1 MTTLSAPEVVLPARE
16 TVRPPRARAT
26 SSLPLLGAVAL
37 HLMVIGALLLRLVE
51 PLMEPPE
58 PPALETEVISARDF
72 DALHPSA
79 PASPLTTSVAP
90 SEASI
95 PAQVD
100 APVPAAPAARPA
112 PAVAPDDTVRPSRML
127 SGDALAS
134 PKNRRLRQQMATLA
148 DEERIAQLC
157 DFEAM
162 EQIHAWQHRFQPDR
176 LVDYALSDPH
186 WENGVFVAAGS
197 AFRAGADWFEL
208 SYRCELDAARRTV
221 TGFAFRV
228 GPSIPRTEWT
238 ALNLPAV
245 H

>member
-1 MTTLSAPEVVLPARE
+1 MTTLSAPEVLLPDRE
-16 TVRPPRARAT
+16 RMRPLRARGTDA
-26 SSLPLLGAVAL
+26 LPFLGAVVL
-37 HLMVIGALLLRLVE
+37 HLALIGALGLRVVE
-51 PLMEPPE
+51 PQMELPE
-58 PPALETEVISARDF
+58 PPAMEVEVISAHDF
-72 DALHPSA
+72 DARHPSA
-79 PASPLTTSVAP
+79 PASSLTTSAAP
-90 SEASI
+90 TAAGI
-95 PAQVD
+95 PAT
-100 APVPAAPAARPA
+100 APAAPAAPSA

-176 LVDYALSDPH
+176 LVDYALSDPR

-197 AFRAGADWFEL
+197 AFRAGANWFEL
-208 SYRCELDAARRTV
+208 SYRCELDATRRTV

-228 GPSIPRTEWT
+228 GPSIARAEWS

>member
-1 MTTLSAPEVVLPARE
+1 MTTLSAPERVLPARE
-16 TVRPPRARAT
+16 TVRPLRARGT
-26 SSLPLLGAVAL
+26 DSLPLLGAVVL
-37 HLMVIGALLLRLVE
+37 HLMVIGALLLRVVE
-51 PLMEPPE
+51 PLMELPE

-79 PASPLTTSVAP
+79 PASPLATSAAP
-90 SEASI
+90 AEASL
-95 PAQVD
+95 PAT
-100 APVPAAPAARPA
+100 VPAAPAARPA
-112 PAVAPDDTVRPSRML
+112 PAVAPDDTVRPTRML

-208 SYRCELDAARRTV
+208 SYRCTLDATRRTV